1 MMRKFRYL
9 IGYSIGKR
17 IYKKGFVISQL
28 IMLVLIVGL
37 INLGSIIKFFGGGSD
52 SSVVRVVVFDQ
63 TEHNVFTYF
72 DVKEDDKEQPIQY
85 FQATEVFSEE
95 KKDELF
101 KDADVLVILEEK
113 EKDLVAS
120 YHYRSL
126 EIMQKMTIDY
136 KLSEVRSKYL
146 MNSFSEETRK
156 EIELIS
162 KQMQIQVF
170 SNGEEEKE
178 TQRMIM
184 SSLSIFFMMP
194 VFILI
199 IYVTQMIS
207 MEIIEEKATR
217 SIEVI
222 ISNVTPMV
230 HFSSKSLSAI
240 LWVVMQMG
248 LMLLYGLIGTVL
260 SILLTG
266 SAPMSSIQSSI
277 SNSGMP
283 VAEAEAILN
292 LVNRIPSTLAIVVIF
307 GLLGFV
313 MYIILAAVFSA
324 MATSAEDYQQFQA
337 PMMLSLVAGLYI
349 GIFGSMLPGA
359 ESFLKVCGYI
369 PLFSPMLAPM
379 LFANGTLGVIDIIIS
394 GIILVVFVGGIIYFA
409 IPIYKTAILSYS
421 QDKFFARIKKII
433 KNAKYTD

>member
-17 IYKKGFVISQL
+17 IYKKGFIVSQL
-28 IMLVLIVGL
+28 IMLILIVGL
-37 INLGSIIKFFGGGSD
+37 INLGSIIKLFTGEGPSA
-52 SSVVRVVVFDQ
+52 VRVMVFDQ
-63 TEHNVFTYF
+63 TGQDVFTYF
-72 DVKEDDKEQPIQY
+72 DIPEEKEQPIQY
-85 FQATEVFSEE
+85 LKATETFSEE
-95 KKDELF
+95 KKEELF
-101 KDADVLVILEEK
+101 KNAEVLVIFEK
-113 EKDLVAS
+113 QDKDLVAS

-126 EIMQKMTIDY
+126 EMMQKMTIDY
-136 KLSEVRSKYL
+136 KLSEVRAKYL
-146 MNSFSEETRK
+146 MSSFSEETKK
-156 EIELIS
+156 EIELLS
-162 KQMQIQVF
+162 KQMEIQVF

-194 VFILI
+194 IFMLI
-199 IYVTQMIS
+199 IFVTQMIS

-240 LWVVMQMG
+240 LWVVMQIG

-266 SAPMSSIQSSI
+266 SAPMASIQSSI
-277 SNSGMP
+277 TNSGMP

-307 GLLGFV
+307 GLLGFI

-337 PMMLSLVAGLYI
+337 PMMLFLVAGLYI
-349 GIFGSMLPGA
+349 GIFGSMLSRA

-394 GIILVVFVGGIIYFA
+394 GIILLIFVGGIIYFA

-421 QDKFFARIKKII
+421 QEKFFARIKKIL
-433 KNAKYTD
+433 KNSKYAD